1 MDDMGAGR
9 EAAAPWLSTAAA
21 RGGGPV
27 SWQRV
32 PARAGLPRP
41 RWLRGITAAGTPG
54 GAPVWPW
61 GARPG
66 GGAGVGAGDP
76 GLRQLPAA
84 LSPSPAGL
92 REGRSTGR
100 ARGGGGKSVSAR
112 PPPPPAET
120 SLSGGAARPGP
131 PRPAPRNLPGDV
143 RQPCPRRRRDQAG
156 GESRGRAR
164 APGSSW
170 VPAWVL
176 PPPGLPILLGWL
188 SRGTL
193 TEGFGKVSWVIM
205 PVKSSV
211 QPYYFTARETEM
223 QTFCPKATPWVSKNH
238 GRASENRRRAAPQT
252 QGQTGPESGGSRVDE
267 RVQRLGEAWVPAA
280 GAAPG
285 GEQLGPPKA
294 SGLTKLMR
302 RCLSFFS
309 GGVYSL
315 FNLCREREQDKDHS
329 PSQPGASMDPRAS

>member
-1 MDDMGAGR
+1 
-9 EAAAPWLSTAAA
+9 
-21 RGGGPV
+21 
-27 SWQRV
+27 
-32 PARAGLPRP
+32 
-41 RWLRGITAAGTPG
+41 
-54 GAPVWPW
+54 
-61 GARPG
+61 
-66 GGAGVGAGDP
+66 
-76 GLRQLPAA
+76 
-84 LSPSPAGL
+84 
-92 REGRSTGR
+92 
-100 ARGGGGKSVSAR
+100 
-112 PPPPPAET
+112 
-120 SLSGGAARPGP
+120 
-131 PRPAPRNLPGDV
+131 
-143 RQPCPRRRRDQAG
+143 
-156 GESRGRAR
+156 
-164 APGSSW
+164 
-170 VPAWVL
+170 
-176 PPPGLPILLGWL
+176 
-188 SRGTL
+188 
-193 TEGFGKVSWVIM
+193 M

-238 GRASENRRRAAPQT
+238 GRASENRQRAAPQT